1 LAKAVEGKWLKLPM
15 LRILGVNR
23 DASAQDIKRA
33 FRQLALRYH
42 PDRNPDNMKQAE
54 EKFKE
59 INEAYEVLGD
69 EQKKWRYDRLLDWP
83 GYSRRT
89 IIINDI
95 PNSGADPDLV
105 REMLQRL
112 ADIGLSFGAPNYRRS
127 WGCKRQQGWRRC
139 QRWWQ
144 E

>member
-1 LAKAVEGKWLKLPM
+1 MSLKDYY
-15 LRILGVNR
+15 RIFGVNK
-23 DASAQDIKRA
+23 DASAQDIKKA

-42 PDRNPDNMKQAE
+42 PDRNPDDVKEAE

-59 INEAYEVLGD
+59 INEAYEVLSD
-69 EQKKWRYDRLLDWP
+69 EQKRRQYNHLLDWP
-83 GYSRRT
+83 AYSRRT
-89 IIINDI
+89 IIINDT
-95 PNSGADPDLV
+95 PEDTADIDLV

-112 ADIGLSFGAPNYRRS
+112 ADIGLSFSTPNYRRRS

-139 QRWWQ
+139 QGWWQ

>member
-1 LAKAVEGKWLKLPM
+1 MSLKDYY
-15 LRILGVNR
+15 RILGVNK
-23 DASAQDIKRA
+23 DTSAQDIKKA

-42 PDRNPDNMKQAE
+42 PDRNPDNPKQAE
-54 EKFKE
+54 AKFKE

-69 EQKKWRYDRLLDWP
+69 EQKKRQYDCLLNWQA
-83 GYSRRT
+83 YSLRT
-89 IIINDI
+89 IIINDTL
-95 PNSGADPDLV
+95 NDKADLDLL

-112 ADIGLSFGAPNYRRS
+112 TDIGLSFSATNYRRRS
-127 WGCKRQQGWRRC
+127 WGCKGQQGWRRC

>member
-1 LAKAVEGKWLKLPM
+1 MWQSNYYHT
-15 LRILGVNR
+15 LGVSR
-23 DASAQDIKRA
+23 EASTEDIKKA
-33 FRQLALRYH
+33 FRSLALRYH
-42 PDRNPDNMKQAE
+42 PDHNPDNVKEAE
-54 EKFKE
+54 KKFKE

-69 EQKKWRYDRLLDWP
+69 EQKKRQYDHLLNWP
-83 GYSRRT
+83 AYSRRT
-89 IIINDI
+89 IIINDA
-95 PNSGADPDLV
+95 PNDRADLDLL

-112 ADIGLSFGAPNYRRS
+112 ADIGLSFSTPNYRRS

>member
-1 LAKAVEGKWLKLPM
+1 MSMSLKDYYH
-15 LRILGVNR
+15 ILGVNQ
-23 DASAQDIKRA
+23 DANAQDIKKA
-33 FRQLALRYH
+33 FRRLALLYH
-42 PDRNPDNMKQAE
+42 PDRNPGDVKEAE

-69 EQKKWRYDRLLDWP
+69 EQKKRQYDRLLDWP
-83 GYSRRT
+83 AYSRRT
-89 IIINDI
+89 IIINDAL
-95 PNSGADPDLV
+95 NDKADLDLL

-112 ADIGLSFGAPNYRRS
+112 ADIGLSFSAPNYRRS

>member
-1 LAKAVEGKWLKLPM
+1 MSLKDYY
-15 LRILGVNR
+15 RILGVNK
-23 DASAQDIKRA
+23 DTSAQDIKKA

-42 PDRNPDNMKQAE
+42 PDRNPGNVKEAE

-59 INEAYEVLGD
+59 INEAYEVLGN
-69 EQKKWRYDRLLDWP
+69 EQKKWQYDRLLDWP

-89 IIINDI
+89 IIINDT
-95 PNSGADPDLV
+95 PNDRADLDLL

-112 ADIGLSFGAPNYRRS
+112 ADIGLSFSAPNYRRRS
-127 WGCKRQQGWRRC
+127 WGLKRQQGWRRC

>member
-1 LAKAVEGKWLKLPM
+1 MSLKDYY
-15 LRILGVNR
+15 RILGVNK
-23 DASAQDIKRA
+23 DASAQDIKKA

-42 PDRNPDNMKQAE
+42 PDRNPDNPKQAE

-69 EQKKWRYDRLLDWP
+69 EQKKRQYDRLLNWP
-83 GYSRRT
+83 AYSRRT
-89 IIINDI
+89 IIINDT
-95 PNSGADPDLV
+95 PRDAADLDLV

-112 ADIGLSFGAPNYRRS
+112 ADIGLSFSAPNYRRS
-127 WGCKRQQGWRRC
+127 WGCKHQQGWRRC
-139 QRWWQ
+139 QRWWR

>member
-1 LAKAVEGKWLKLPM
+1 MSLKDYYL
-15 LRILGVNR
+15 ILGVNK
-23 DASAQDIKRA
+23 DTSAQDIKKA

-42 PDRNPDNMKQAE
+42 PDHNPGDVEEAE

-59 INEAYEVLGD
+59 INEAYEILGD
-69 EQKKWRYDRLLDWP
+69 EKKRWQYDRLLDWP

-89 IIINDI
+89 VIINDT
-95 PNSGADPDLV
+95 PKDVADIDLL

-112 ADIGLSFGAPNYRRS
+112 ADIGLSLSAPNYRRKS

>member
-1 LAKAVEGKWLKLPM
+1 MNLKDYYL
-15 LRILGVNR
+15 ILGVNR
-23 DASAQDIKRA
+23 EASAQDIKKA
-33 FRQLALRYH
+33 FRRLALRYH
-42 PDRNPDNMKQAE
+42 PDRNPDNPKQAE

-69 EQKKWRYDRLLDWP
+69 EQKKRQYDHLLNWP
-83 GYSRRT
+83 AYSRRT
-89 IIINDI
+89 IIINDT
-95 PNSGADPDLV
+95 PNDKADLDLV

-112 ADIGLSFGAPNYRRS
+112 ADIGLSFSAPNYRRRS

>member
-1 LAKAVEGKWLKLPM
+1 MSLKDYY
-15 LRILGVNR
+15 RILGVNR
-23 DASAQDIKRA
+23 EASAQDIKKA

-42 PDRNPDNMKQAE
+42 PDRNPGDVKEAE
-54 EKFKE
+54 EKFKK
-59 INEAYEVLGD
+59 INEAYEVLSN
-69 EQKKWRYDRLLDWP
+69 EQKKRQYDRLLNWP
-83 GYSRRT
+83 AYSWRT
-89 IIINDI
+89 VIINDV
-95 PNSGADPDLV
+95 PDDRAELDLL

-112 ADIGLSFGAPNYRRS
+112 ADIGLSFSTPNYRRRS

>member
-1 LAKAVEGKWLKLPM
+1 MWQSNYYHT
-15 LRILGVNR
+15 LGVSR
-23 DASAQDIKRA
+23 DANDQDIKKA

-42 PDRNPDNMKQAE
+42 PDHNPGDIKEAE

-59 INEAYEVLGD
+59 INEAYEILGD
-69 EQKKWRYDRLLDWP
+69 EKKRWQYDRLLDWP

-89 IIINDI
+89 VIINDT
-95 PNSGADPDLV
+95 PKDVADLDLV

-112 ADIGLSFGAPNYRRS
+112 ADIGLSFSAPNYRRRS

-139 QRWWQ
+139 LRWWQ

>member
-1 LAKAVEGKWLKLPM
+1 MSLKNYY
-15 LRILGVNR
+15 RILGVNR
-23 DASAQDIKRA
+23 NASAQDIKKA

-69 EQKKWRYDRLLDWP
+69 EQKKRQYDRLLNWP
-83 GYSRRT
+83 NYSRRT

-95 PNSGADPDLV
+95 PNSGVDLDLV

-112 ADIGLSFGAPNYRRS
+112 ADIGLSFGAPDYRRS
-127 WGCKRQQGWRRC
+127 WGCKRQQEWRCC

>member
-1 LAKAVEGKWLKLPM
+1 MSLMDYYRV
-15 LRILGVNR
+15 LGVNK
-23 DASAQDIKRA
+23 DAGAQDIKKA

-42 PDRNPDNMKQAE
+42 PDRNPGDVKEAE

-69 EQKKWRYDRLLDWP
+69 EQKKRQYDRSLNWP
-83 GYSRRT
+83 AYSWRT
-89 IIINDI
+89 VIIND
-95 PNSGADPDLV
+95 APDDRAELDLL

-112 ADIGLSFGAPNYRRS
+112 ADIGLGFSTPNYRRRS

-139 QRWWQ
+139 QRW
-144 E
+144 

>member
-1 LAKAVEGKWLKLPM
+1 MNLKDYY
-15 LRILGVNR
+15 RILGVNKG
-23 DASAQDIKRA
+23 ASAQDIKKA

-42 PDRNPDNMKQAE
+42 PDRNPDDVKEAE

-69 EQKKWRYDRLLDWP
+69 EQKKWQYDRLLSWP
-83 GYSRRT
+83 AYSWRT
-89 IIINDI
+89 ITINDA
-95 PNSGADPDLV
+95 PNDRADLGLL

-112 ADIGLSFGAPNYRRS
+112 ADIGLSFSVPNYRRS
-127 WGCKRQQGWRRC
+127 WGCKRQQGWRCC
-139 QRWWQ
+139 QQWWQ

>member
-1 LAKAVEGKWLKLPM
+1 MSLKDYY
-15 LRILGVNR
+15 RILGVNK
-23 DASAQDIKRA
+23 DTSAQDIKKA
-33 FRQLALRYH
+33 FRRLALQYH
-42 PDRNPDNMKQAE
+42 PDHNPDNTQEAE
-54 EKFKE
+54 AKFKE

-69 EQKKWRYDRLLDWP
+69 EYKRQQYDRLINWP
-83 GYSRRT
+83 GYSRR
-89 IIINDI
+89 IIIIDDTPKDAADI
-95 PNSGADPDLV
+95 DLL

-112 ADIGLSFGAPNYRRS
+112 ADIGLSFSSSNYRRS